1 MWWCQTRY
9 EVGFT
14 NFVELAYPFH
24 GLYENCKV
32 GMKKLVTWHC
42 NTFLKIVYE
51 CKIKWFE
58 SV

>member
-1 MWWCQTRY
+1 MWWCPTRY

-14 NFVELAYPFH
+14 NFVKHAYPFH
-24 GLYENCKV
+24 GLYENYKV
-32 GMKKLVTWHC
+32 GMRKLVTWHP
-42 NTFLKIVYE
+42 NTLKITMYE